1 MVLEAG
7 DALVQTQLVELVV
20 PAGQHLPSLGQEEG
34 PIAAAGHRAHDCSFR
49 HLHLEELDMGTF
61 IFGCSLNIWI
71 R

>member
-34 PIAAAGHRAHDCSFR
+34 PITAAGHRAHDGSFG
-49 HLHLEELDMGTF
+49 HLHLDDLDILF
-61 IFGCSLNIWI
+61 LDVV
-71 R
+71 